1 MSRATCFLLL
11 AVLVLSLPAVS
22 AVQDLVIT
30 QPSANETLL
39 AEERDFYVYGIFTGT
54 VTNPGDIRIELYP
67 GDTIAGLPV
76 RTIQSRVDPVT
87 GITNASVLNQTYC
100 TVTGSC
106 TRANGAMVPD
116 LMELPGGILNPGNKV
131 VVTQRYYLGMIL
143 GGVTKGF
150 DTNYTDSAGAPLTDL
165 TTGNYTIEVTGLS
178 GAFSGKI
185 VNKTISLNRT
195 NAILGTFRPPSN
207 KNALIQYSI
216 VKDRRI
222 YFDWFPGYFTDP
234 DNSNIWWEAPR
245 RWTPN
250 NGIEVVN
257 DRPGTLTDTPAV
269 ANNSMFIYNLNSGSA
284 TYGVE
289 LAAILKF
296 SLADSPNTT
305 FLYHNIG
312 EPQIIYN
319 DASAGVQTLNAIQTP
334 FATNRRLALYR
345 AEIVS
350 PGGTSAENLYDPNDA
365 TTPKTLN
372 LNPGGGVTVPQGK
385 EFVLYGVTKPIASA
399 VTATATPYRFTIDNR
414 ITRINCTITDATG
427 TVVRTG
433 FHDVNLS
440 RLYTSGSQ
448 TRFNSLWEFGIEV
461 AELPSPGTYTVS
473 LAGVDASGTP
483 VTQTETSFTVTMTR
497 PDPAPIPDDSFNRG
511 TSTAPQSA
519 IIPGAHAGAVAVFAF
534 SPASP
539 SAPASVSLISL
550 TPSREIGQTQCLVQP
565 AIPATAFQLTGRAVA
580 GYELITVNWINP
592 DAIDHA
598 DIEFSVSRS
607 WLDTHA
613 VLPDQIVMMRY
624 TGNQW
629 VELPTRLDQSLP
641 DRYQYVTTTPGFS
654 YFAITVK
661 SPGAPAGAVNGT
673 AAGTLTGSP
682 GNSAGTSGSEPA
694 ADITTGTATTLTT
707 PGITAA
713 VPASVTPPRS
723 PVMEIFFPS
732 QGIPLVTI
740 VAWVAVLVIIVICV
754 LLIRRWWIRK
764 QNPALFRRYD

>member
-1 MSRATCFLLL
+1 MSRFAFCFLLAAL
-11 AVLVLSLPAVS
+11 LLSLPAVS

-54 VTNPGDIRIELYP
+54 VITPGDIRIELYP
-67 GDTIAGLPV
+67 GDTVAGTPV
-76 RTIQSRVDPVT
+76 RVIQSRVDPVT
-87 GITNASVLNQTYC
+87 GITNESVLNQTYC

-106 TRANGAMVPD
+106 TRKNSAMIPD

-150 DTNYTDSAGAPLTDL
+150 DTNYTDSTGAPLADL

-178 GAFSGKI
+178 GVFSGKI

-195 NAILGTFRPPSN
+195 SAILGTFRPDSN
-207 KNALIQYSI
+207 KAALTQYSI
-216 VKDRRI
+216 VHDRRI

-234 DNSNIWWEAPR
+234 DNSSIWWEAPK

-257 DRPGTLTDTPAV
+257 DLTGTLTDTPTV

-296 SLADSPNTT
+296 SLVDSPNTT

-312 EPQIIYN
+312 EPQITYN
-319 DASAGVQTLNAIQTP
+319 DISSGVRTLDGIQTP
-334 FATNRRLALYR
+334 FASNQRLVLYR

-365 TTPKTLN
+365 TTQKTLN

-385 EFVLYGVTKPIASA
+385 EFVVYGVTKPIASA
-399 VTATATPYRFTIDNR
+399 VTATTTPYRYTINNR
-414 ITRINCTITDATG
+414 ITRINCTITDAAG
-427 TVVRTG
+427 TLVRTG

-440 RLYTSGSQ
+440 RLYTAGSQ
-448 TRFNSLWEFGIEV
+448 TRFNSFWEFGIEV
-461 AELPSPGTYTVS
+461 AELPSPATYTVN

-483 VTQTETSFTVTMTR
+483 VAQTETSFTVTMTR
-497 PDPAPIPDDSFNRG
+497 PDPAPIPDDNFNRG
-511 TSTAPQSA
+511 TSTAPQSV

-539 SAPASVSLISL
+539 SVPASVSSVSI

-565 AIPATAFQLTGRAVA
+565 VTPGTALQLSGRAVA
-580 GYELITVNWINP
+580 GYEQITVNWVNP

-598 DIEFSVSRS
+598 DIAFSVSRS

-624 TGNQW
+624 TDNQW
-629 VELPTRLDQSLP
+629 VELPTRLDQSLA

-661 SPGAPAGAVNGT
+661 SPGAAAGAGNVTQAGTFTDLPGKTAEIPATEPATALNTGPATMLPAPVTIVT
-673 AAGTLTGSP
+673 AAAPQSF
-682 GNSAGTSGSEPA
+682 SSG
-694 ADITTGTATTLTT
+694 
-707 PGITAA
+707 
-713 VPASVTPPRS
+713 
-723 PVMEIFFPS
+723 MEIFFPT
-732 QGIPLVTI
+732 QGITLVTI
-740 VAWVAVLVIIVICV
+740 AAWVAVIVIIVICV
-754 LLIRRWWIRK
+754 ILIRRWWIRK
-764 QNPALFRRYD
+764 QNPALFRKYD

>member
-1 MSRATCFLLL
+1 MSRAAYFFLLL
-11 AVLVLSLPAVS
+11 ALLLSLPAVC

-30 QPSANETLL
+30 QPSANETIL
-39 AEERDFYVYGIFTGT
+39 AEVRDFYVYGIFTGT

-67 GDTIAGLPV
+67 GDTVAGLPV

-106 TRANGAMVPD
+106 TRNNGAIVPD

-165 TTGNYTIEVTGLS
+165 TTGNYTIQVTGLS
-178 GAFSGKI
+178 GEFSGKT
-185 VNKTISLNRT
+185 VRKTISLNRT
-195 NAILGTFRPPSN
+195 DAILGTFRPTQN

-234 DNSNIWWEAPR
+234 DNSNIWWEAPK

-257 DRPGTLTDTPAV
+257 DRPGTKTDIPV
-269 ANNSMFIYNLNSGSA
+269 IANNSMFIYNLNSGSA
-284 TYGVE
+284 TYGIE
-289 LAAILKF
+289 LASILKF

-305 FLYHNIG
+305 FLYHDIG
-312 EPQIIYN
+312 EPQITYN
-319 DASAGVQTLNAIQTP
+319 DASAGVKTLNAIQTP
-334 FATNRRLALYR
+334 FTTNRRLALYR

-350 PGGTSAENLYDPNDA
+350 TSIASAENLYDPNDV

-372 LNPGGGVTVPQGK
+372 LNPGGGITVPQGK
-385 EFVLYGVTKPIASA
+385 KFVLYGVTKPIPSA
-399 VTATATPYRFTIDNR
+399 VTATATPYRFTINNR
-414 ITRINCTITDATG
+414 IAQINCTITDAAGTLVSTG
-427 TVVRTG
+427 M
-433 FHDVNLS
+433 HDVNLA
-440 RLYTSGSQ
+440 RLYTAGSQ

-461 AELPSPGTYTVS
+461 GELPSPATYTVS
-473 LAGVDASGTP
+473 LEGFDVSGNP
-483 VTQTETSFTVTMTR
+483 VAQTATSFTVIMTR
-497 PDPAPIPDDSFNRG
+497 PDPVPVFDDVDSQSAR
-511 TSTAPQSA
+511 SAPQSV
-519 IIPGAHAGAVAVFAF
+519 IVPGARAGTVAVFAF

-539 SAPASVSLISL
+539 SAPAAVSSVSL
-550 TPSREIGQTQCLVQP
+550 TPSREIGPVQCLVEKGTP
-565 AIPATAFQLTGRAVA
+565 VTALQLTGRAVA
-580 GYELITVNWINP
+580 GYESITVNWVNP

-598 DIEFSVSRS
+598 DIAFSVSRS

-613 VLPDQIVMMRY
+613 VLPEQVVMMRY

-629 VELPTRLDQSLP
+629 VELPTRLDQSLA
-641 DRYQYVTTTPGFS
+641 DHYQYVAKTPGFS
-654 YFAITVK
+654 IFAITVMAPPAAHGVINGTQA
-661 SPGAPAGAVNGT
+661 STLPGPGDAAAIPGAGPATSLNSVPPTLPPAPAVM
-673 AAGTLTGSP
+673 
-682 GNSAGTSGSEPA
+682 
-694 ADITTGTATTLTT
+694 
-707 PGITAA
+707 A
-713 VPASVTPPRS
+713 VPTPMPASRS
-723 PVMEIFFPS
+723 PLVEIFFPS
-732 QGIPLVTI
+732 EGIPLVTL
-740 VAWVAVLVIIVICV
+740 VAWIAVIVLIIICA
-754 LLIRRWWIRK
+754 LLIRRWWIRR

>member
-1 MSRATCFLLL
+1 MNRVAFCLLL
-11 AVLVLSLPAVS
+11 AVLFLSLPAVS

-39 AEERDFYVYGIFTGT
+39 AEERDFYVYGIFTNT

-67 GDTIAGLPV
+67 GDTVAGTPV
-76 RTIQSRVDPVT
+76 RVIQSRVDPVT
-87 GITNASVLNQTYC
+87 GITNESVLNQTYC

-106 TRANGAMVPD
+106 TRKNSAMVPD

-131 VVTQRYYLGMIL
+131 VVTNRYYLGMIL

-150 DTNYTDSAGAPLTDL
+150 DTNYTDSTGAPLADL

-178 GAFSGKI
+178 GSFSGLE

-195 NAILGTFRPPSN
+195 SAILGTFRPTSN

-216 VKDRRI
+216 VHDRRI

-234 DNSNIWWEAPR
+234 DNSNIWWEAPK

-257 DRPGTLTDTPAV
+257 DRPGTLTDVPAV

-296 SLADSPNTT
+296 GLGDSPNTT
-305 FLYHNIG
+305 FIYHNIG
-312 EPQIIYN
+312 EPQITYN
-319 DASAGVQTLNAIQTP
+319 DISSGVRTLDGTATP
-334 FATNRRLALYR
+334 FATNQRLVLYR

-365 TTPKTLN
+365 TTQKTLN

-385 EFVLYGVTKPIASA
+385 EFVVYGVTKPIASA
-399 VTATATPYRFTIDNR
+399 VTATATPYRYTINNR
-414 ITRINCTITDATG
+414 ITRINCTITDAAG
-427 TVVRTG
+427 TLVRTG

-440 RLYTSGSQ
+440 RLYTAGSQ

-461 AELPSPGTYTVS
+461 AELPSPGTYTIS

-497 PDPAPIPDDSFNRG
+497 PEPAPAPGDGDNRDAS
-511 TSTAPQSA
+511 STAPQSV
-519 IIPGAHAGAVAVFAF
+519 ILPGARAGAVAVFAF

-539 SAPASVSLISL
+539 SAPASVSSVSI

-565 AIPATAFQLTGRAVA
+565 TIPATAFQLTGRAVA
-580 GYELITVNWINP
+580 GYELITMNWVNP

-598 DIEFSVSRS
+598 DIAFSVSKS

-624 TGNQW
+624 TNNQW
-629 VELPTRLDQSLP
+629 VELPTRLDQSLA

-661 SPGAPAGAVNGT
+661 LPGATDGAGNVT
-673 AAGTLTGSP
+673 QAGTFLDLP
-682 GNSAGTSGSEPA
+682 GKAADTAVTEPA
-694 ADITTGTATTLTT
+694 TALNTGPATMLPVPVTTVNAAA
-707 PGITAA
+707 PQSFSSGI
-713 VPASVTPPRS
+713 
-723 PVMEIFFPS
+723 EIFFPT
-732 QGIPLVTI
+732 QGITLVTI
-740 VAWVAVLVIIVICV
+740 LAWVAVIVIIVICV
-754 LLIRRWWIRK
+754 LLVRRWWIRK

>member
-1 MSRATCFLLL
+1 MTRAAHFFLLAAL
-11 AVLVLSLPAVS
+11 LLSLPAVS

-67 GDTIAGLPV
+67 GDTVAGTPV
-76 RTIQSRVDPVT
+76 RVIQSRVDPVT
-87 GITNASVLNQTYC
+87 LITNESVLNQTYC

-106 TRANGAMVPD
+106 TRKNSAMVPD

-150 DTNYTDSAGAPLTDL
+150 DTNYTDSTGAPLTDL
-165 TTGNYTIEVTGLS
+165 TMGNYTIEVTGLS

-195 NAILGTFRPPSN
+195 SAILGTFRPDSN
-207 KNALIQYSI
+207 KAALTQYSI
-216 VKDRRI
+216 VHNRRI

-234 DNSNIWWEAPR
+234 DNSNIWWEAPK

-257 DRPGTLTDTPAV
+257 DRTGTLTDVPAV

-296 SLADSPNTT
+296 DLAESPNTT

-312 EPQIIYN
+312 EPQITYN
-319 DASAGVQTLNAIQTP
+319 DISSGVRTLDGTVTP
-334 FATNRRLALYR
+334 FATNKRLVLYR

-385 EFVLYGVTKPIASA
+385 EFVIYGVTKPIASA
-399 VTATATPYRFTIDNR
+399 VTATATPYRYTINNR
-414 ITRINCTITDATG
+414 ITRINCTITDAAG
-427 TVVRTG
+427 TLVRTG

-440 RLYTSGSQ
+440 RLYTAGSQ
-448 TRFNSLWEFGIEV
+448 TRFNSFWEFGIEV

-473 LAGVDASGTP
+473 LEGVDASGTP
-483 VTQTETSFTVTMTR
+483 VTQTGTSFIVTMTR
-497 PDPAPIPDDSFNRG
+497 PDPAPILDDNFNSG
-511 TSTAPQSA
+511 TSTAPQSV
-519 IIPGAHAGAVAVFAF
+519 ILPGAHAGAVAVFAF

-539 SAPASVSLISL
+539 SAPASIASITI

-565 AIPATAFQLTGRAVA
+565 ANPASAFQLTDRAVA
-580 GYELITVNWINP
+580 GYELITLNWVNP
-592 DAIDHA
+592 DAIDHT
-598 DIEFSVSRS
+598 DIAFSVSRS

-629 VELPTRLDQSLP
+629 VELPTRLDQSLA
-641 DRYQYVTTTPGFS
+641 DRNQYVATTPGFS

-661 SPGAPAGAVNGT
+661 APSGGAGAGNVTRPGITPGPGDAAATPGAGPATAVN
-673 AAGTLTGSP
+673 AGP
-682 GNSAGTSGSEPA
+682 
-694 ADITTGTATTLTT
+694 ATTL
-707 PGITAA
+707 PAPAITA
-713 VPASVTPPRS
+713 VPTPVPPSRS
-723 PVMEIFFPS
+723 PVAEIFFPS
-732 QGIPLVTI
+732 GEIPLVTI
-740 VAWVAVLVIIVICV
+740 VAWTAVFVIVIVCV

-764 QNPALFRRYD
+764 QNPALYRKYD